1 MQNHSDSINKIRSFN
16 RFYTNILGLLN
27 QHILESKY
35 SLTEVR
41 VMLEISKIN
50 HCTAN
55 ALASQLNIDR
65 SYMSRIIKNLE
76 KSELITKAQSKKDN
90 RIKFITLTEKGSE
103 TINKLSKRSDKQITS
118 LIQPLDQNQLTKLTE
133 AMGIIKNILSDSVN
147 PIIIR
152 NFNAEDINY
161 VISRHRILYEEEYG
175 LTSVFSDYV
184 KKVVTHFAK
193 YYDQNSECML
203 IAEIEKKPVG
213 SIAIAKSDNSTAQLR
228 YFLIEPEI
236 RGRGLGHRL
245 VKIAL
250 DFCREKGYKHVFL
263 ETISSLKAARHIYK
277 NHGFTLTSSHENPS
291 WGNNVL
297 EERWDL
303 HI

>member
-1 MQNHSDSINKIRSFN
+1 MNNNLDSINKIRSFN

-27 QHILESKY
+27 HHILGSGY

-55 ALASQLNIDR
+55 ALATQLDIDR

-76 KSELITKAQSKKDN
+76 KNELITKAQSKKDN
-90 RIKFITLTEKGSE
+90 RVIFITLTVKGNE
-103 TINKLSKRSDKQITS
+103 TITS
-118 LIQPLDQNQLTKLTE
+118 LSKKSDEQIASLIHPLDQNQLAKVTE
-133 AMGIIKNILSDSVN
+133 AMEIIKTIIADSVN

-152 NFNAEDINY
+152 NFIPGDINY
-161 VISRHRILYEEEYG
+161 VISRHRVLYEEEYG
-175 LTSVFSDYV
+175 LTSIFSDYV
-184 KKVVTHFAK
+184 DKGVHHFAEN
-193 YYDQNSECML
+193 YDKNCECML
-203 IAEIEKKPVG
+203 IAEVEKKLVG
-213 SIAIAKSDNSTAQLR
+213 SIVIAKSDDSIAQLR
-228 YFLIEPEI
+228 YFLIEPKM

-245 VKIAL
+245 VKMAL

-263 ETISSLKAARHIYK
+263 ETISSLITARHIYK
-277 NHGFTLTSSHENPS
+277 SHGFTLTSSRKNLT
-291 WGNNVL
+291 WGENVL

-303 HI
+303 DL

>member
-1 MQNHSDSINKIRSFN
+1 MKKTVDSIHKIRSFN

-27 QHILESKY
+27 QHILESGY

-55 ALASQLNIDR
+55 ALATQLNIDR

-76 KSELITKAQSKKDN
+76 RNELITRVQSTKDN
-90 RIKFITLTEKGSE
+90 RVNFITLTMKGTE
-103 TINKLSKRSDKQITS
+103 TITNLNKKSNEQIFS
-118 LIQPLDQNQLTKLTE
+118 LIQPLDQNQLANVTE
-133 AMGIIKNILSDSVN
+133 AMEIIKNILSNNSNSIV
-147 PIIIR
+147 IR
-152 NFNAEDINY
+152 NFIVEDIHY
-161 VISRHRILYEEEYG
+161 VISRHRVLYKEEYG
-175 LTSVFSDYV
+175 LTPVFSDYV
-184 KKVVTHFAK
+184 DKGVHHFAK
-193 YYDQNSECML
+193 HYDKNCECML
-203 IAEIEKKPVG
+203 IAEIEKKPIG
-213 SIAIAKSDNSTAQLR
+213 SIVIVKSDNSIAQLR

-245 VKIAL
+245 VKLAL

-263 ETISSLKAARHIYK
+263 ETISSLKTARHIYK
-277 NHGFTLTSSHENPS
+277 SHGFSLTTCHENPT
-291 WGNNVL
+291 WGKNVL

-303 HI
+303 DL